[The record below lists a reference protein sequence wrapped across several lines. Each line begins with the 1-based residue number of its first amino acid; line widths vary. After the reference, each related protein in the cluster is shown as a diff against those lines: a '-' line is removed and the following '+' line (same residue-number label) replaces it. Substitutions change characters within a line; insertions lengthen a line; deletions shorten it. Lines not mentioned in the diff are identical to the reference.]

1 MEKNFEIGQ
10 VVYILSEQAQS
21 ILPGIVAEEIVIK
34 KLSGNTVSW
43 KMKVGHGDKA
53 KLFDSSKIKGEVYGS
68 LDEVR
73 DVMTARLSEYIDK
86 ISLEAQE
93 RVEKWYGKEISERQ
107 KQMQGTFIPASSID
121 DRIDPDLLLSSIEN
135 VPPSAKFTP
144 DATRISDPK
153 AALRNHL
160 TSLAI
165 PEEEQQAD
173 GEGEIFI
180 TGPNGE
186 RIPVRM
192 SKPKMPPS

>member
-21 ILPGIVAEEIVIK
+21 ILPGIVAEEVVVK

-43 KMKVGHGDKA
+43 KVKVGLGDRA
-53 KLFDSSKIKGEVYGS
+53 KLFDSARIKGEVYGS

-73 DVMTARLSEYIDK
+73 EVMTKRLNEYIDK

-107 KQMQGTFIPASSID
+107 KQMQGTYTPMSSVD

-135 VPPSAKFTP
+135 VPPAARFTP
-144 DATRISDPK
+144 DATRASDPR

-160 TSLAI
+160 TALAI
-165 PEEEQQAD
+165 PEEEQTA

-192 SKPKMPPS
+192 SKPKMQPS